1 MTKFRIN
8 HRIRCAIWNSALA
21 GDAGCCCS
29 GAGLAVAPLAEAIR
43 TQLGSTGIL
52 PDRRTRPIVH
62 CVHDIRWIDLDGCV
76 NMRDVGGIPTL
87 DGGRIAAN
95 RLIRSDNLQDLTAT
109 DVARLVDDIGVT
121 DVVDLRSFVELAREG
136 DGPLAACPKV
146 RLHHFTLYAADSHE
160 GGIPAGER
168 ELPWAKG
175 RDGATTTPADLDHD
189 AHWSGHYLN
198 YLDERPDSI
207 VAALR
212 AIADAEG
219 AVIVHCAAGKDRTGT
234 IVGLALTAVGAVPAA
249 IMADFAA
256 SAERVPLILERLMR
270 RAAYADTIVG
280 KTVDEQS
287 PRVETMARLLG
298 TLDTRHGGV
307 LGWLAAQGWTDAD
320 TARLRA
326 KLRQ

>member
-1 MTKFRIN
+1 
-8 HRIRCAIWNSALA
+8 
-21 GDAGCCCS
+21 
-29 GAGLAVAPLAEAIR
+29 
-43 TQLGSTGIL
+43 
-52 PDRRTRPIVH
+52 
-62 CVHDIRWIDLDGCV
+62 
-76 NMRDVGGIPTL
+76 MRDVGGIPTL
-87 DGGRIAAN
+87 DGGRIAPN

-136 DGPLAACPKV
+136 DGPLAACSQV

-160 GGIPAGER
+160 SGIPAGER
-168 ELPWAKG
+168 ELPWENASQNAPPLPE
-175 RDGATTTPADLDHD
+175 RPANVDHD
-189 AHWSGHYLN
+189 AHWAGHYLT

-212 AIADAEG
+212 VIAGAHG

-234 IVGLALTAVGAVPAA
+234 IVGLALTSVGAVPAA

-287 PRVETMARLLG
+287 PRAATMARLLG

-307 LGWLAAQGWTDAD
+307 LGWLATQGWTDAD

-326 KLRQ
+326 KLLE

>member
-1 MTKFRIN
+1 M
-8 HRIRCAIWNSALA
+8 
-21 GDAGCCCS
+21 
-29 GAGLAVAPLAEAIR
+29 
-43 TQLGSTGIL
+43 
-52 PDRRTRPIVH
+52 
-62 CVHDIRWIDLDGCV
+62 HDIRWIDLDGCV

-87 DGGRIAAN
+87 DGARIAPN
-95 RLIRSDNLQDLTAT
+95 RLIRSDNLQDLTSA
-109 DVARLVDDIGVT
+109 DVAHLIDDIGVS

-136 DGPLAACPKV
+136 EGPLATRPEV
-146 RLHHFTLYAADSHE
+146 RIHHFTLYAADSDE
-160 GGIPAGER
+160 PGIPAGEQ
-168 ELPWAKG
+168 ELPWARG
-175 RDGATTTPADLDHD
+175 RDDTAPTPTPTADLDHD
-189 AHWSGHYLN
+189 AHWSGHYLT

-207 VAALR
+207 VAALQ
-212 AIADAEG
+212 AIAAAEG

-234 IVGLALTAVGAVPAA
+234 IVGLALTAVGAVPGA

-270 RAAYADTIVG
+270 RAAYADTIIG

-287 PRVETMARLLG
+287 PRAETMARLLG

-326 KLRQ
+326 KLRE